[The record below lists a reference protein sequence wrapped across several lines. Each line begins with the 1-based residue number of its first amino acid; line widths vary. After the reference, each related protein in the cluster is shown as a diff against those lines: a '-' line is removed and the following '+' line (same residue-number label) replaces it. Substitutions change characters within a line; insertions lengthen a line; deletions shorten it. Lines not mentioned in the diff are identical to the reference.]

1 MFQGQYQDL
10 LKTCRETYLTY
21 RADFTRPDNQ
31 KQASNWVNFVFKK
44 NEIESSGKTAQQVKK
59 VLSIISR
66 TTNAKDQKIA
76 EKEH

>member
-1 MFQGQYQDL
+1 MYQGQYQDL

-21 RADFTRPDNQ
+21 RADFTRPGNQ
-31 KQASNWVNFVFKK
+31 KQASCCANFVFKK
-44 NEIESSGKTAQQVKK
+44 DEIESSKKTALQAKK

-66 TTNAKDQKIA
+66 TTNARDQKIA